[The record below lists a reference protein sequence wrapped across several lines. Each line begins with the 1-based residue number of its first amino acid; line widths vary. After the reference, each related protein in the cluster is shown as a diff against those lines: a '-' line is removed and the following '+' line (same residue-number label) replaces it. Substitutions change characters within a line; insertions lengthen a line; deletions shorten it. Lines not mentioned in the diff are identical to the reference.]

1 MTTSQ
6 LIDLFLQGKTI
17 VLHTFK
23 QTIVCNVKYLNKD
36 CFVNVFNEAFSNG
49 MIEGR
54 IISN

>member
-6 LIDLFLQGKTI
+6 LTELFLQGKTV

-23 QTIVCNVKYLNKD
+23 QTIVCNVKYMNKD
-36 CFVNVFNEAFSNG
+36 CFVNVFSEALSNG
-49 MIEGR
+49 MINGK